1 MSRDKTGCPQII
13 IRISG
18 AIRSQSMPRKY
29 LSVLVPALYPLVVA
43 AFFLTACEENQEQPE
58 IVRPAKEPLVEVRPE
73 PAPNV
78 KKIDI
83 FPTLE
88 DTIEARKASQ
98 RSNANPEK
106 LAAYARGIEAV
117 VASGIESSAL
127 QVGAMA
133 PDFTLPDARGGTVML
148 SEKLAAGPVV
158 LTWYRGGWCPYCNLQ
173 LAAYQQILPQI
184 EELGASLVALS
195 PELPDKSLST
205 SEKNSLRFPVL
216 TDLNLKTAREY
227 GLVFKITPEVLA
239 YYNENFS
246 LIDYNGSEAAA
257 DELPLAATYI
267 IAQDGK
273 IAWAFLAADYTKRAE
288 PQDILKALDG
298 L

>member
-1 MSRDKTGCPQII
+1 ML
-13 IRISG
+13 
-18 AIRSQSMPRKY
+18 RKY
-29 LSVLVPALYPLVVA
+29 LAILVPVLYPLIVA
-43 AFFLTACEENQEQPE
+43 AFLLTSCAESQPQTE
-58 IVRPAKEPLVEVRPE
+58 IVPPADEPLVEARPE
-73 PAPNV
+73 PAPIE
-78 KKIDI
+78 KEADI
-83 FPTLE
+83 PPTLE
-88 DTIEARKASQ
+88 DTIEARKA
-98 RSNANPEK
+98 ANRAHADPEK

-117 VASGIESSAL
+117 VASGIEASAL
-127 QVGAMA
+127 QVGAIA

-227 GLVFKITPEVLA
+227 GLVFKVTPEVLA

-246 LIDYNGSEAAA
+246 LSDYNGSEAAA

-267 IAQDGK
+267 IAPNGK